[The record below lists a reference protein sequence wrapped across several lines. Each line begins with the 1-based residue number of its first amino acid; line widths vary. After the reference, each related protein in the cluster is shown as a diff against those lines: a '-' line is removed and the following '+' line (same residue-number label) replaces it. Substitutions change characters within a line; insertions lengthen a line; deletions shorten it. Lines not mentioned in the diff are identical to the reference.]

1 MSETPPAPSAEVL
14 EPLPI
19 RPWPYKRVSWDM
31 CWRGNPCRQCQWYG
45 TYEQRGPK
53 PYPAGCK

>member
-1 MSETPPAPSAEVL
+1 MTEKLPADTQPPVAP
-14 EPLPI
+14 PI

-45 TYEQRGPK
+45 TYEQPGPK
-53 PYPAGCK
+53 PYPAGRK